1 MRRKKKQR
9 IWTDRKE
16 RRDEEL
22 LECEEEDEET
32 TAEGVTK
39 VQNPKKSVLLMK
51 NTTYVKIKHKII
63 VGWLRDRH
71 SPEGLWV
78 HVREA
83 WVVAELQFG
92 KFWKVLK
99 SCSLHHQQVLHVV
112 QTEAKHNT
120 AFTTTCNQ
128 HKLQVAAF

>member
-22 LECEEEDEET
+22 LECEKEDEET

-51 NTTYVKIKHKII
+51 NITYVKIKHKII
-63 VGWLRDRH
+63 VGWLRD
-71 SPEGLWV
+71 S
-78 HVREA
+78 
-83 WVVAELQFG
+83 
-92 KFWKVLK
+92 
-99 SCSLHHQQVLHVV
+99 
-112 QTEAKHNT
+112 
-120 AFTTTCNQ
+120 
-128 HKLQVAAF
+128 